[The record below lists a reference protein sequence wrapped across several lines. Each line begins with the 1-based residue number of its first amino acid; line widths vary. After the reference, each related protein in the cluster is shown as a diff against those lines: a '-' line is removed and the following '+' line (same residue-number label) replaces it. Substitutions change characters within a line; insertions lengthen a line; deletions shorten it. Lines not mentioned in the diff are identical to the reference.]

1 MLEGSIL
8 QKLQEAHRKK
18 KQPLNFGVYYKN
30 TLIALCHA
38 LEDFILESEQ
48 LPLMIAAFQQGKWYL
63 QEAERYAE
71 IADKA
76 SCITIMAVP
85 DAGFANHDSSQKDNV
100 KLVELTPTDAVA
112 QEWHLM
118 ILSSQYTAMV
128 LCQELSEE
136 DYGVQGRPE
145 EDLERKFYGFWTFE
159 PELVRETVELTI
171 SHIKNYN
178 PELAAKLQTH
188 VEQISTNWSQ
198 EPREDIG
205 AVLSSVVSYLET
217 SHRNLLEQHE
227 DMLASELDDNLAS
240 NKMQAFLRMAQ
251 LIDIADATNPQ
262 AATEVSAL
270 AEAMG
275 QLLDLPSWQIK
286 RLRLAGLLHRL
297 PPLQGAKLTPLKS
310 QAQQAAV
317 SQSNSLAKASVLRI
331 MPQLQAIAQIITHQT
346 ECWEGS
352 GTPSGLSYD
361 AIPLESRILKLI
373 IKFQESL
380 KTHPLA
386 EAFQICQNQ
395 AGKAFD
401 PKLVEALALLVMG
414 MQQGMNIEVNQPK
427 IAAGIWLLDENI
439 EKQLIEG
446 KQR

>member
-1 MLEGSIL
+1 
-8 QKLQEAHRKK
+8 
-18 KQPLNFGVYYKN
+18 
-30 TLIALCHA
+30 
-38 LEDFILESEQ
+38 
-48 LPLMIAAFQQGKWYL
+48 
-63 QEAERYAE
+63 
-71 IADKA
+71 
-76 SCITIMAVP
+76 
-85 DAGFANHDSSQKDNV
+85 
-100 KLVELTPTDAVA
+100 
-112 QEWHLM
+112 
-118 ILSSQYTAMV
+118 
-128 LCQELSEE
+128 
-136 DYGVQGRPE
+136 
-145 EDLERKFYGFWTFE
+145 
-159 PELVRETVELTI
+159 
-171 SHIKNYN
+171 
-178 PELAAKLQTH
+178 
-188 VEQISTNWSQ
+188 
-198 EPREDIG
+198 
-205 AVLSSVVSYLET
+205 
-217 SHRNLLEQHE
+217 
-227 DMLASELDDNLAS
+227 
-240 NKMQAFLRMAQ
+240 MAQ

-427 IAAGIWLLDENI
+427 IAAGIWLLDENMD
-439 EKQLIEG
+439 KQLIQG
-446 KQR
+446 KHR